1 VKLLPKSK
9 ISKFFSII
17 IFLII
22 TVQLWLNLDPKVVIN
37 STTSMPVGIYYR
49 TDHKCCSKDDIVLID
64 TRKLMQTSEECRQGV
79 INGYISEEYNL
90 LKRIVGVKGDI
101 VILNNLGITI
111 NNSLLRN
118 SKPLTHDSQNRTVMH
133 NNLENRMLLDREY
146 IVKGDSSKSFDS
158 RYFGIVKQDEIIT
171 TVKPIFTLNVE

>member
-1 VKLLPKSK
+1 
-9 ISKFFSII
+9 
-17 IFLII
+17 
-22 TVQLWLNLDPKVVIN
+22 
-37 STTSMPVGIYYR
+37 MPVGIYYR

-101 VILNNLGITI
+101 V
-111 NNSLLRN
+111 
-118 SKPLTHDSQNRTVMH
+118 